1 MKPGAIYQVIFFII
15 VAALSSS
22 GGCSLFR
29 AHGSSPPVLR
39 EDFSHL
45 APEDF
50 PAKINQLEE
59 ISQNNESMSVRS
71 RAIFYIALAY
81 MHYNN
86 PSPDYSKAAQYLDK
100 YIALESANQ
109 DIDEIVAWKFALQ
122 ALDRSLRE
130 YEKLEK
136 SYAQL
141 KQQYDRANKNRESL
155 NKKINDLG
163 QEIENQKKE
172 IASLKETIKKLDAV
186 QQEIEKKK
194 RGIKKQPPFVLEL
207 PTP

>member
-1 MKPGAIYQVIFFII
+1 MTPRELRQVICFVII
-15 VAALSSS
+15 AIWSSS
-22 GGCSLFR
+22 GSCSLFR
-29 AHGSSPPVLR
+29 AHGPAPTVLR
-39 EDFSHL
+39 EDFSLL

-50 PAKINQLEE
+50 AAKIKQLEE
-59 ISQNNESMSVRS
+59 ISQNHESMSVRT
-71 RAIFYIALAY
+71 RAIFYIALGY

-100 YIALESANQ
+100 YIALEPDNP
-109 DIDEIVAWKFALQ
+109 DIDEIVAWKFVVQ
-122 ALDRSLRE
+122 TLDSSLRE
-130 YEKLEK
+130 HEKLEK

-141 KQQYDRANKNRESL
+141 KQQYERSNKNRVSL

-172 IASLKETIKKLDAV
+172 IASLKETINKLDAV

-194 RGIKKQPPFVLEL
+194 KGIKK
-207 PTP
+207 